1 MTSHEHLSLEKT
13 NAINAFMP
21 FWNLVEKVKTFH
33 FLNFI
38 LDVYIKFLKKVEE
51 MDNID
56 MFN

>member
-1 MTSHEHLSLEKT
+1 MTSLEQLSLKKS
-13 NAINAFMP
+13 NAINVFMP